1 MVDQDFLP
9 TFLDEAVET
18 LAAWEQICLSLESNP
33 EESLVNALF
42 RAAHNLKG
50 SSRSVGLESFGQFV
64 HLIEDTITDVKK
76 DLHILTPV
84 VVSVFLE
91 CQSLLLEWVD
101 AIKSDPDASL
111 NYGRLQDKLL
121 AMRPKV
127 SDTAAT
133 SDPGFGFFDDEA
145 ASTPVAQ
152 SKNIGEILIAKG
164 HVTQDQ
170 VDNAAKV
177 QSAKLGQIL
186 VAQGATTKQAV
197 REALSIQKQQ
207 AGGAADESIRVS
219 LRKLDNMIRLIGEL
233 SIQHSIVTSALENN
247 QLEKQKAAEAI
258 VLTSKVIQ
266 DLQSDSMNLRMQP
279 VEGLFR
285 RLERVAR
292 DVARA
297 QNKQINVILKGH
309 DVEMDKTVLEQ
320 MKDPLVHIIRN
331 AVDHGLETA
340 DARKASGKPAVA
352 SVTIAA
358 IQTAQNVLI
367 TIGDDGRGL
376 AKDKILKKA
385 LEKGLIPEGRKLKDE
400 EIHQLIFMPGFSTAE
415 KITDVSGRGVGM
427 DVVRSSVTALQGR
440 IDIQSIEG
448 SGTTFMISLPSTLS
462 VLEAIIVADDDAV
475 YAVPIQDVREVV
487 DLTNAS
493 IENSGPQSQM
503 MNLRG
508 RVIPVEPMAQ
518 YLPQKRPSTLD
529 TASNQL
535 HRPQL
540 ALVTGDDRNQIALSI
555 DRVVGRQYI
564 VVRPVDAGL
573 DKIPGFSGATILS
586 SGDPAMIIHLPH
598 IIKSFHK
605 SFQKRAA

>member
-1 MVDQDFLP
+1 MVEQDFLS

-33 EESLVNALF
+33 DDSQVNALF

-64 HLIEDTITDVKK
+64 HVIEDTITEVKK
-76 DLHILTPV
+76 DLQILTPAV
-84 VVSVFLE
+84 LSVFLE
-91 CQSLLLEWVD
+91 CQSLLTEWVE
-101 AIKSDPDASL
+101 AIKSDPGAYLDYSVLQTKL
-111 NYGRLQDKLL
+111 NTIAQKSQQSVVKADQ
-121 AMRPKV
+121 
-127 SDTAAT
+127 
-133 SDPGFGFFDDEA
+133 GFGFFEDETA
-145 ASTPVAQ
+145 PNPKPASQ
-152 SKNIGEILIAKG
+152 NLGDILIEKA

-170 VDNAAKV
+170 VDSAVKV
-177 QSAKLGQIL
+177 QNAKLGQIL

-197 REALSIQKQQ
+197 REALVIQKQQ
-207 AGGAADESIRVS
+207 GGGASDESIRVS

-233 SIQHSIVTSALENN
+233 SIQHSIVASALEPN
-247 QLEKQKAAEAI
+247 QVPNQKAAEAV

-266 DLQSDSMNLRMQP
+266 DLQNESMNLRMQP

-297 QNKQINVILKGH
+297 QNKQISVVLKGY

-331 AVDHGLETA
+331 AVDHGLETSE
-340 DARKASGKPAVA
+340 ARSTSGKPLVA
-352 SVTIAA
+352 NVTISAT
-358 IQTAQNVLI
+358 QTAQNVVI
-367 TIGDDGRGL
+367 TIADDGRGL
-376 AKDKILKKA
+376 AKEKILKKA
-385 LEKGLIPEGRKLKDE
+385 LEKGLIPEGRKLKDD

-427 DVVRSSVTALQGR
+427 DVVRSSVAALQGR
-440 IDIQSIEG
+440 IDIQSVEG

-462 VLEAIIVADDDAV
+462 VLEAIIVSDDDAI

-487 DLTNAS
+487 DLTNAH
-493 IENSGPQSQM
+493 IEHSGPQSQM

-508 RVIPVEPMAQ
+508 RVIPIEPMAH
-518 YLPQKRPSTLD
+518 YLPQKAPLRSAELSTLPSRH
-529 TASNQL
+529 T
-535 HRPQL
+535 L
-540 ALVTGDDRNQIALSI
+540 ALVTSDDQSHLALSF
-555 DRVVGRQYI
+555 DRVVGRQSI
-564 VVRPVDAGL
+564 VVRPVDSGL
-573 DKIPGFSGATILS
+573 DKIPGFSGATILA

-598 IIKSFHK
+598 FLK
-605 SFQKRAA
+605 SFQKRAV